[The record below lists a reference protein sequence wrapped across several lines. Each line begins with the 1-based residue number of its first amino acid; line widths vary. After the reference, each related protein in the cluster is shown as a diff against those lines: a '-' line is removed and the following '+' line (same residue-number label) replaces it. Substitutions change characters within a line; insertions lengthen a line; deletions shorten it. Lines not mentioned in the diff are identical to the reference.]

1 MPRTP
6 GYAAQNRLLIY
17 NEGEEAIPPF
27 AVVKPTG
34 TQWSNNLVALQVAQP
49 DENFVQKYYINGP
62 TTLGSDTGYGAAISD
77 GEWPLWAQYNSSAG
91 TPAYGQVWGPK
102 AGEWTLEPNRPGFMI
117 VGQPQSIGSGDAALN
132 LVAVRP
138 YEVTEIWVK
147 LNAALSQGGKL
158 ANQPIYTGK
167 PAGESGGG
175 ETDSGLVL
183 PLLYDRLIDADS
195 ESGWELPSGAWVLAA
210 WIDGYW
216 YAVESSKCAIAP
228 TGS

>member
-6 GYAAQNRLLIY
+6 GYAAQNRVLIY
-17 NEGEEAIPPF
+17 NDGDDAIPPF

-34 TQWSNNLVALQVAQP
+34 SQLSKDLLALQVEQP
-49 DENFVQKYYINGP
+49 DETFVQKYYINGP
-62 TTLGSDTGYGAAISD
+62 TLIGSDTGYGSAAAD
-77 GEWPLWAQYNSSAG
+77 GEWPIWAQYNSSTA

-102 AGEWTLEPNRPGFMI
+102 PGEWTLEPNRPGFVI
-117 VGQPQSIGSGDAALN
+117 VGQPQTIGSGEGALN

-138 YEVTEIWVK
+138 CDVTELWVK
-147 LNAALSQGGKL
+147 LSAALPQGGKL
-158 ANQPIYTGK
+158 ANQSIYTGK

-183 PLLYDRLIDADS
+183 PLLYDRLIDPDT
-195 ESGWELPSGAWVLAA
+195 ESGWELPSGAWVLAS

-216 YAVESSKCAIAP
+216 YAVASSKCSIPP